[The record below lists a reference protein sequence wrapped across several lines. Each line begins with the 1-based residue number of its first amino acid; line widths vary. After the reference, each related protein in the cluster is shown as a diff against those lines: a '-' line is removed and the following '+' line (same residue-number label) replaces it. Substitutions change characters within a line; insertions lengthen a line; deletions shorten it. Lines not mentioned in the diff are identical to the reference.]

1 MELVSN
7 IRKDLQ
13 LFAFIESAIQKEHM
27 PYPLG
32 FGMGIKQVSR
42 SSIVSATIGFG
53 RGDPIS
59 EAKLHI
65 KFSSRL

>member
-1 MELVSN
+1 MEFVSN
-7 IRKDLQ
+7 IRKDIQ
-13 LFAFIESAIQKEHM
+13 LFAFMESAIQKEHL

-42 SSIVSATIGFG
+42 NSIINATIGFG
-53 RGDPIS
+53 RGDPLS

>member
-1 MELVSN
+1 M
-7 IRKDLQ
+7 
-13 LFAFIESAIQKEHM
+13 ESAIQKEYL

-32 FGMGIKQVSR
+32 FGVGIKQVSR
-42 SSIVSATIGFG
+42 NSIINATIGFG
-53 RGDPIS
+53 RRDPLS